1 MADIYFPSI
10 NPTYFLKARKE
21 NQTEDQFWNWVSQLP
36 DDWIEDFVK
45 NGLLPFLNRY
55 GYTVAYTL
63 KEIVAYCKRWAFA
76 HVQVTSNKTKLL
88 EISFLQTRNT
98 GGPEEYDWFT
108 YTIPSDDWFSL
119 AEDWCELQ
127 FFDETDAGESQ
138 KLDLQEFAW
147 NILYLE
153 GSKSHQEF
161 LYFIES
167 DSYDQ
172 DDDIIAQ
179 PLQAE
184 DQGAYGGD
192 RRTL

>member
-10 NPTYFLKARKE
+10 NPTYFLRARKE
-21 NQTEDQFWNWVSQLP
+21 NQNEDEFWNWFSQLP
-36 DDWIEDFVK
+36 DDWIADFVK

-63 KEIVAYCKRWAFA
+63 KEIIAYCKRWAFA

-88 EISFLQTRNT
+88 EISFLQTRNM

-108 YTIPSDDWFSL
+108 YTIPSDEWVSL
-119 AEDWCELQ
+119 AEDWSELQ

-138 KLDLQEFAW
+138 KVDLQEFAW

-153 GSKSHQEF
+153 GSKSHKEF

-167 DSYDQ
+167 DVYDQ
-172 DDDIIAQ
+172 EDENTGQ
-179 PLQAE
+179 PLQLD